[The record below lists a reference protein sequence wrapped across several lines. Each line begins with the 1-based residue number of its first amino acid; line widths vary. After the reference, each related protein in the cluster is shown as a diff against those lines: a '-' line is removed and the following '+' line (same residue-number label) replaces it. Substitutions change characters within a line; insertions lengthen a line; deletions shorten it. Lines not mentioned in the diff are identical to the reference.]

1 MPRFTAE
8 EIKGAWEVSPRIA
21 HNQAEKALPDI
32 EKEISAL
39 KQERDIITDVLER
52 ELPPKPKK
60 AAMGDNDT
68 GNTQEYARG
77 DAGEEAITAGSLDK
91 QPEEAKA

>member
-8 EIKGAWEVSPRIA
+8 EIKGAWDVSPRIA

-60 AAMGDNDT
+60 AAMGDPDK
-68 GNTQEYARG
+68 TQEYARG
-77 DAGEEAITAGSLDK
+77 DAGEEAIASGSLDK

>member
-60 AAMGDNDT
+60 AAMCDND
-68 GNTQEYARG
+68 NTQEYARG
-77 DAGEEAITAGSLDK
+77 DADEEAVMSGSLDK